1 MAKDATSERTPLL
14 QAQQP
19 IPESDL
25 EQAYGFKSH
34 ATFSKAERTDE
45 VCLTDYEPMKLSS
58 FRVCSIISGTIF
70 SSPLLWVE
78 QLLLALLF
86 VGCAIPIWYC
96 FKMDMGDA
104 AGDISARRFVLNQE
118 SKMRQFAMIVTTLC
132 FMLLSFYTGTIVAR
146 WWAMRTMGVGGIKAA
161 TVDLSALI
169 YQAVTTDK
177 EVLSA
182 IHRYGRASLM
192 LIFLWRRKQL
202 GRVEEILGPD
212 GMAVLTSK
220 ECEALGAGAKWNK
233 HCLHETIWA
242 WQAAIV
248 NKLNVEGKI
257 QSDQVYGLLLD
268 KVMDGRAAV
277 QCIHTHLAVRVPMQ
291 YVHLLGL
298 MVKMHNVI
306 LAVIMGIL
314 FGASWREGRWILCC
328 QLCARLFILPLLFNA
343 ILLVNC
349 DLSDPFDGNECD
361 FPGAVYQGALE
372 KDCNG
377 VLSAS
382 DNVPEMLK
390 QKPLTT

>member
-1 MAKDATSERTPLL
+1 MAKDSISERTPLL

-34 ATFSKAERTDE
+34 ATFSKTDHTDE
-45 VCLTDYEPMKLSS
+45 VCLTDYEPLKLSS

-70 SSPLLWVE
+70 GSPLLWIE
-78 QLLLALLF
+78 QSLLCLLF
-86 VGCAIPIWYC
+86 LASAFPIYYFFHTDVGE
-96 FKMDMGDA
+96 
-104 AGDISARRFVLNQE
+104 ISARRFVLNQE
-118 SKMRQFAMIVTTLC
+118 SKMRAFAMIVTTLA

-146 WWAMRTMGVGGIKAA
+146 WWAMRTAGVGGIKAA
-161 TVDLSALI
+161 TVDLTSLI
-169 YQAVTTDK
+169 YQSVTQDRDVLNAVQ
-177 EVLSA
+177 
-182 IHRYGRASLM
+182 RYGRASLM

-212 GMAVLTSK
+212 GMEMLTKK
-220 ECEALGAGAKWNK
+220 ECEALGAGGKWNK

-248 NKLNVEGKI
+248 NKLNYEGKI
-257 QSDQVYGLLLD
+257 QSDQVYGLLLN

-277 QCIHTHLAVRVPMQ
+277 QCIHTHVAVRVPMQ

-298 MVKMHNVI
+298 LVKMHNVI

-314 FGASWREGRWILCC
+314 FGASWCEGRWILCV

-361 FPGAVYQGALE
+361 FPGAVYSGALE

-377 VLSAS
+377 VMSATE
-382 DNVPEMLK
+382 NVPEILK
-390 QKPLTT
+390 ANKPHTA